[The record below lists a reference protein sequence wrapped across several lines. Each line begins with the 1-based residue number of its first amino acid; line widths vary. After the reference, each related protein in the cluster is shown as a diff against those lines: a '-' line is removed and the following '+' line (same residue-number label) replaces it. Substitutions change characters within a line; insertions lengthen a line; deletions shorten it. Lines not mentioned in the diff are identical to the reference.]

1 MLYDTH
7 IHTRF
12 SHDSKMLL
20 EDATAKASELGLGI
34 IVTEHIDLNYP
45 DPKAFRLNTHD
56 YFETYTPYRSDTLLL
71 GVEIGLSRNELA
83 DNRKIIDSNPFD
95 YVIGSI
101 HLVNDVDTYA
111 EIYYRG
117 KNKRQAYEEYFNAM
131 LECVRSYD
139 FIDSLGH
146 IDYICRY
153 ARYADQELYYHE
165 FAEQIDAVLIA
176 LVDQGKCLEL
186 NTRRIGDKKAADCLM
201 DIYKRFKEVG
211 GNYVT
216 IGSDAHHPGDVGKH
230 FALAL
235 EMVSNAGLKPVWF
248 RERQMQYMK

>member
-7 IHTRF
+7 IHTQF
-12 SHDSKMLL
+12 SHDSKMSLR
-20 EDATAKASELGLGI
+20 DAIAKARELELGI

-45 DPKAFRLNTHD
+45 DPEAFRLNTHD
-56 YFETYTPYRSDTLLL
+56 YFESYASYRSDTVLL
-71 GVEIGLSRNELA
+71 GVEIGLSQNELA
-83 DNRKIIDSNPFD
+83 DNRRIIDSNPFD

-111 EIYYRG
+111 EVYYKG
-117 KNKRQAYEEYFNAM
+117 KSKQQAYEEYFNAM
-131 LECVRSYD
+131 LECIQVYD

-153 ARYADQELYYHE
+153 ARYADQELYYSDFE
-165 FAEQIDAVLIA
+165 EQVNSILTVLA
-176 LVDQGKCLEL
+176 DQGKCLEL
-186 NTRRIGDKKAADCLM
+186 NTRRIGNKKSAACLLP
-201 DIYKRFKEVG
+201 IYKRFKELG
-211 GNYVT
+211 GKYVT
-216 IGSDAHHPGDVGKH
+216 IGSDAHHPADIGKN

-235 EMVSNAGLKPVWF
+235 DITKSVGLKPVWF